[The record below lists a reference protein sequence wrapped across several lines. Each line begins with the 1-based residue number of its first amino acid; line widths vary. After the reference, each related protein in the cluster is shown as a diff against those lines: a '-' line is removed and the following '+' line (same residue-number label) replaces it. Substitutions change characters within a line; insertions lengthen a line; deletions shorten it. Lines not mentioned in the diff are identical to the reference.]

1 MKAVSMPFREI
12 KRDEEGN
19 PVIDKKT
26 EKPVYK
32 TVYLKVKHN
41 ASYFPHIRSYKAENP
56 TC

>member
-1 MKAVSMPFREI
+1 MPFREI

-32 TVYLKVKHN
+32 IVYYKVKYN
-41 ASYFPHIRSYKAENP
+41 AAYFPRLHTHRFKAENP